1 MFLINLQPQFLS
13 SQPIHPVEKTATR
26 KLNKIFL
33 DFFFLLIFINILLH
47 LLSNSYKKYSAFS
60 SECLE
65 IRIPFSTHSSS
76 NGKLLRAMQRNK
88 TG

>member
-33 DFFFLLIFINILLH
+33 DFFFSSYLYKYIITLAFKFLQEIQCIL
-47 LLSNSYKKYSAFS
+47 
-60 SECLE
+60 E
-65 IRIPFSTHSSS
+65 
-76 NGKLLRAMQRNK
+76 
-88 TG
+88 